1 MPAGAND
8 KKKGAATESSTG
20 GIAGGVGGGF
30 CGLVILGAVAW
41 RVRHVQLQRK
51 GPGNDNDI
59 LALDAVY
66 ADNQND
72 QRSSQN
78 PGKNTG
84 KAGSYV

>member
-20 GIAGGVGGGF
+20 AIAGGVVGGF

-51 GPGNDNDI
+51 GPGDDNDI
-59 LALDAVY
+59 LALSALYV
-66 ADNQND
+66 DNLD
-72 QRSSQN
+72 DLRSSQN
-78 PGKNTG
+78 QGKKTG
-84 KAGSYV
+84 KAGSFV